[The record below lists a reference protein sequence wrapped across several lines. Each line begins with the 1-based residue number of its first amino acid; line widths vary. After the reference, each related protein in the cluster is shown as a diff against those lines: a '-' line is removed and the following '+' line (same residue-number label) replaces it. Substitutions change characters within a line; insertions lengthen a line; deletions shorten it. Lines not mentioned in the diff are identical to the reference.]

1 MNNPLAMMFQM
12 MRGSRNPQQIL
23 NQMMGN
29 SQFANNPMAKNAM
42 SMLQNGDIKGVQ
54 NMAEN
59 LAKERG
65 TTVDDVKNN
74 IIQQFG
80 MKQILISCKNYV

>member
-80 MKQILISCKNYV
+80 MK